1 MKKKITI
8 LGSTGSIGSTT
19 LKIVNYKRKLFEV
32 DTLIANSNYKKIS
45 SQLLK
50 FKPKNFVILN
60 LEVYR
65 SIKNKF
71 KKHKTKIFN
80 HYKDIPTIRKKNDIV
95 VAAIPG
101 IAGLEATIYY
111 TSKTKKILLANKESI
126 ICGWN
131 IIYNVSK
138 KNKTLIVPL
147 DSEHFSISKLIN
159 NSNSKQIKNIYITAS
174 GGPFLNLPKDKFKNI
189 KPSEAIKHPKWK
201 MGNKISIDSA
211 TLMNKILEI
220 LEAQKLFKININKY
234 KIIIH
239 PQSLIHAIVK
249 YKNGISKFLYHEPDM
264 IIPISNA
271 IFGEEF
277 DLNNFTNNDFDK
289 DDLIK
294 NLEFR
299 KIDKSKFKVVKLIP
313 KLNEYISTPII
324 INAANE
330 ILVDQFLKKKISFN
344 SIIQHLFLV
353 LKDKN
358 YKKYAIYKPTNL
370 KTIYMIDLWTRQTT
384 LKIIQRKSRI

>member
-80 HYKDIPTIRKKNDIV
+80 HYKDIPTIPKKNDIV

>member
-19 LKIVNYKRKLFEV
+19 LRIIDYKRELFEI

-45 SQLLK
+45 NQLLR
-50 FKPKNFVILN
+50 FKPKHFVILDPTT
-60 LEVYR
+60 YK
-65 SIKNKF
+65 SIKKKF

-80 HYKDIPTIRKKNDIV
+80 HYKDIPKKLKKNDIV

-111 TSKTKKILLANKESI
+111 TAKTKKILIANKESI

-138 KNKTLIVPL
+138 KNKTLIVPI

-159 NSNSKQIKNIYITAS
+159 NSNIQEIKKIYITAS
-174 GGPFLNLPKDKFKNI
+174 GGPFLNLPKKKFKNI

-201 MGNKISIDSA
+201 MGNKISVDSA

-220 LEAQKLFKININKY
+220 LEAQKLFKVNINKY
-234 KIIIH
+234 EIIIH

-271 IFGEEF
+271 IFDSKF
-277 DLNNFTNNDFDK
+277 DFNDFTNNDFNNQDI
-289 DDLIK
+289 IK

-299 KIDKSKFKVVKLIP
+299 KIDKIKFNVVKLIP
-313 KLNEYISTPII
+313 KLNDYISTPIV

-330 ILVDQFLKKKISFN
+330 ILVDQFLKKKIRFN
-344 SIIQHLFLV
+344 SIIQYLFLV

-358 YKKYAIYKPTNL
+358 YKKYAIYKPINL
-370 KTIYMIDLWTRQTT
+370 KNIYIIDSWTRMTT
-384 LKIIQRKSRI
+384 LKIIEKREKI